1 MPLLDLKSPFL
12 VAHRGFSAQF
22 PENTLASFTAA
33 QEAGAV
39 MLEMD
44 LALSQDRQIVILHDE
59 TLERTTNGQGPVKGL
74 AWKELGKLD
83 AGSWFGPQFKGVR
96 LPNLEEVLDQF
107 GGQILLNL
115 EIKTEAFEPN
125 HPQGIVSQLAQTL
138 AKHGL
143 ASEVLVS
150 SFCAPA
156 LFELSQIP
164 GAPNLALLSESPL
177 DQAQLD
183 WLKRIQ
189 AWAWNPDAT
198 LVTKAEVNQVKAL
211 GYKVITYTANR
222 PKEQARLFKMGIDGI
237 FTDGPVFR

>member
-22 PENTLASFTAA
+22 PENTLAAFKAA
-33 QEAGAV
+33 QRAGAV

-115 EIKTEAFEPN
+115 EIKTE
-125 HPQGIVSQLAQTL
+125 
-138 AKHGL
+138 
-143 ASEVLVS
+143 
-150 SFCAPA
+150 
-156 LFELSQIP
+156 
-164 GAPNLALLSESPL
+164 
-177 DQAQLD
+177 
-183 WLKRIQ
+183 
-189 AWAWNPDAT
+189 
-198 LVTKAEVNQVKAL
+198 
-211 GYKVITYTANR
+211 
-222 PKEQARLFKMGIDGI
+222 
-237 FTDGPVFR
+237 